1 GRQVISMP
9 GCPTVGN
16 QLMPPDAPLWESRLL
31 PQGNACTSRIAHNK
45 IDLKQHK
52 KLRAFKQV
60 TYKKA
65 LTGSFSTVDGLRQT
79 LLRDLLRQ
87 FGALASI
94 TCRTSGRRRSKA
106 TARTRC
112 PGADGRQHP
121 ASIAE

>member
-1 GRQVISMP
+1 
-9 GCPTVGN
+9 
-16 QLMPPDAPLWESRLL
+16 MPPDAPLWESRLL

-94 TCRTSGRRRSKA
+94 QITMEKA
-106 TARTRC
+106 TNQRLYIPQGVNPKEEKGPC
-112 PGADGRQHP
+112 IGQHCG
-121 ASIAE
+121 SSQ